1 MSKQKETEG
10 DTAAKVILAVV
21 MIVIWGSC
29 GGIDAVF
36 NGEST
41 FWQGFRFEAVLSVGL
56 VILGFLIYSIIS
68 STN

>member
-29 GGIDAVF
+29 GGIDAIF
-36 NGEST
+36 NGEDT
-41 FWQGFRFEAVLSVGL
+41 FWQGFRFMAVLNVGL